1 MVAERHSEGLPLSE
15 PPSDGETASEKETLP
30 LRVTEGETIALC
42 EALREI
48 AGEPDALAQ
57 PELLGEARSDPDAET
72 EVDTVAER
80 QREGLLLRERMSEGD
95 TRIEKD
101 ALPLREPEEEAL
113 AQLEPLA
120 EPLADR
126 DTNEEGDAVAERH
139 SEGLPVVDTVP
150 RGDAERDCDPVPLRL
165 PVTETLAHRVVLLVK
180 VGLPLAEREA
190 RDGVPQGVAAGD
202 ADAPLR
208 LPHSVGLPLG
218 VALGEGLKEAL
229 PLALSEALALGEAL
243 LLAEGEPDSAPEK
256 DGEGVADADP
266 HALPLKV
273 AVRAGEGLAAAVEE
287 GDAAAAIDNMEG
299 AELFGRTIRVN
310 VARGGGGGGGGG
322 VGRAAWSEAQ
332 DWFKKL
338 GVVDDAG
345 EAKGMTDA
353 GEGEEGEGK

>member
-1 MVAERHSEGLPLSE
+1 VGDTVPRGDAERDCDPVPLRLPVE
-15 PPSDGETASEKETLP
+15 ETLAHRVE
-30 LRVTEGETIALC
+30 LRDIV
-42 EALREI
+42 
-48 AGEPDALAQ
+48 GEPDALGQ
-57 PELLGEARSDPDAET
+57 LDVLGEALTDPDAE
-72 EVDTVAER
+72 E
-80 QREGLLLRERMSEGD
+80 EGD
-95 TRIEKD
+95 T
-101 ALPLREPEEEAL
+101 
-113 AQLEPLA
+113 
-120 EPLADR
+120 
-126 DTNEEGDAVAERH
+126 VAERH

-287 GDAAAAIDNMEG
+287 GVALTLRLRVEQPLEEG
-299 AELFGRTIRVN
+299 LTVPLRVRVPQALVEGDTVGESLARALRLADTAELFDR
-310 VARGGGGGGGGG
+310 
-322 VGRAAWSEAQ
+322 
-332 DWFKKL
+332 
-338 GVVDDAG
+338 AG
-345 EAKGMTDA
+345 ERLA
-353 GEGEEGEGK
+353 EGETLELPEALAHALAPAEMLTLALALEVADELPVEICRRRRGACAVAGGAAHAAQNKRTRTRSIAKQNAG